1 VTASKVLRK
10 ADIVEAGAVL
20 GVEIPP
26 RPRTM
31 SDIRD
36 LHRPWCMAVAAGLLS
51 VENGRVTAGP
61 AVNAWPPGDDE
72 GLLRDWL
79 AGLRAVCAAE
89 SYPQE
94 ASSVQMLVLAL
105 LTVLD
110 EGAGSGRDLFGRMIP
125 VLDSLDDLLDQGLWG
140 PLRAADRYYDLE
152 NEDPVAGLVELLAGF
167 GMLTAKARKPKLT
180 PLGRWAQ
187 KQLRDDLPLPVPIDA
202 TPAEVIA
209 AAARFEHWEDRD
221 RVAGEWLAARE
232 PVDAALELLTA
243 AEDMSA
249 FLRTVAAGMVR
260 SLEGAARPAWQQAAE
275 WPRLGPQ
282 AREVLTFGTGEEV
295 SDRDSRLLVVE
306 DAAAALEEHGIDAAL
321 TRIWEGMPGDTL
333 DEQLAAVEAAEHADA
348 PGLVKGVREF
358 IASGAP
364 RTIDEVM
371 VLKVSLAG
379 FRPPVWRRIEMPAIA
394 TLETLHWVI
403 QELFAWD
410 GDHLHVFEV
419 GRKQYGCA
427 DMSVEDAA
435 DAAEIRLKEA
445 FAAAGDAGGKVEYTY
460 DLGTCWRHEITL
472 EKMVSREPGRT
483 YPVCV
488 AFKGDQPVEYWS
500 EEDPQDPEPFDL
512 AEVNRSLSHLGSA

>member
-1 VTASKVLRK
+1 
-10 ADIVEAGAVL
+10 
-20 GVEIPP
+20 
-26 RPRTM
+26 
-31 SDIRD
+31 
-36 LHRPWCMAVAAGLLS
+36 
-51 VENGRVTAGP
+51 
-61 AVNAWPPGDDE
+61 
-72 GLLRDWL
+72 
-79 AGLRAVCAAE
+79 
-89 SYPQE
+89 
-94 ASSVQMLVLAL
+94 
-105 LTVLD
+105 
-110 EGAGSGRDLFGRMIP
+110 
-125 VLDSLDDLLDQGLWG
+125 
-140 PLRAADRYYDLE
+140 
-152 NEDPVAGLVELLAGF
+152 
-167 GMLTAKARKPKLT
+167 LT
-180 PLGRWAQ
+180 PLGRWAR
-187 KQLRDDLPLPVPIDA
+187 KQLRDDLPLPVPVDV

-249 FLRTVAAGMVR
+249 FPRAVAAGVAR
-260 SLEGAARPAWQQAAE
+260 SLGGAARPAWQQAAE
-275 WPRLGPQ
+275 WSRLGPQ

-295 SDRDSRLLVVE
+295 SDRDWRLLVVE
-306 DAAAALEEHGIDAAL
+306 DAAAALQEHGPDAAL
-321 TRIWEGMPGDTL
+321 TRIWQGMPGDTL
-333 DEQLAAVEAAEHADA
+333 DEQLAAAGAAEHADA
-348 PGLVKGVREF
+348 PGLVKTLREF

-364 RTIDEVM
+364 RSINEVM

-435 DAAEIRLKEA
+435 DAAAVRLKDA
-445 FAAAGDAGGKVEYTY
+445 FAAAENVGGKIEYTY

-472 EKMVSREPGRT
+472 EKTVSREPGKM